1 MAQKTGAFDS
11 RDVLSL
17 IAAILSVI
25 VFACFWQFREAH
37 ASLPYALYQ
46 YMVRPVAAISIPFFI
61 SSHFRIIRLPRRALF
76 IPKAVCCM
84 LGIAYILLVA
94 ILLKAGGDTLLD
106 LIMAAYAYIPVYVPY
121 LAASS
126 GLILGARQNI
136 PD

>member
-17 IAAILSVI
+17 IAAILSII
-25 VFACFWQFREAH
+25 VFACFWQFRGAH

-61 SSHFRIIRLPRRALF
+61 SSHFRIIRLPGRVLF
-76 IPKAVCCM
+76 ILKAVCCV

-94 ILLKAGGDTLLD
+94 ILKP
-106 LIMAAYAYIPVYVPY
+106 AAIRF
-121 LAASS
+121 LTSS
-126 GLILGARQNI
+126 WQRMPTFRYMCPILQRLQA
-136 PD
+136 

>member
-25 VFACFWQFREAH
+25 VFACFWQFRGAH

-61 SSHFRIIRLPRRALF
+61 SHIIRLPRRVLF
-76 IPKAVCCM
+76 ILKAVCCV

-106 LIMAAYAYIPVYVPY
+106 LIMAAYAYIPIYVPY

>member
-25 VFACFWQFREAH
+25 VFACFWQFRGAH

-61 SSHFRIIRLPRRALF
+61 SHIIRLPRRVLF
-76 IPKAVCCM
+76 ILKAVCCV

-94 ILLKAGGDTLLD
+94 ILKP
-106 LIMAAYAYIPVYVPY
+106 AAIRF
-121 LAASS
+121 LTSS
-126 GLILGARQNI
+126 WQRMPTFRYMCPILQRLQA
-136 PD
+136 